1 MQKLLTKILN
11 WNSKNSNEQESPIK
25 KTRVCSKCGEEKPLN
40 KEHYQV
46 VKYFKEGY
54 SFYCNLCNAPKK
66 RD

>member
-1 MQKLLTKILN
+1 
-11 WNSKNSNEQESPIK
+11 
-25 KTRVCSKCGEEKPLN
+25 LN

-54 SFYCNLCNAPKK
+54 SFYCNSCNAPKP